1 MYEKNS
7 RGSATNNFN
16 SFSLKND
23 KKYKILFT
31 HIKQLQEFCDV
42 LSILMQ
48 IGLLKTASLRQE
60 FNADFADFTKVGVE
74 YIMGVTKN

>member
-1 MYEKNS
+1 
-7 RGSATNNFN
+7 
-16 SFSLKND
+16 
-23 KKYKILFT
+23 
-31 HIKQLQEFCDV
+31 
-42 LSILMQ
+42 MQ